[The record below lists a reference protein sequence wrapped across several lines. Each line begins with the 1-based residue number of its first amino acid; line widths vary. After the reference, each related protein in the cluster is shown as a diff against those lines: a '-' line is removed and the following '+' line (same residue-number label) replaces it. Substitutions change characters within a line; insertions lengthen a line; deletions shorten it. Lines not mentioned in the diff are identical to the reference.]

1 MKNVIG
7 LVVSVIFI
15 GAVLVFAKVFE
26 KIGKE
31 VSRKFVHI
39 ALGNW
44 WIIAM
49 CFFENWIWASILP
62 FLFIIINY
70 ISYKKDLIS
79 VMERDKKDGLGT
91 VYYAISLFIIA
102 IVTFG
107 IINKPEIGL
116 CSIFIMAYGDGFAAI
131 IGKKIKS
138 LEYKIGDTKKTLAGS
153 ATMFLISFLIIAI
166 YLCMVN
172 SPLWF
177 IKSLV
182 ISLVLTIIEAVGI
195 KGTDNIIV
203 PIVSML
209 LLILA
214 TAW

>member
-1 MKNVIG
+1 MNNIIG
-7 LVVSVIFI
+7 LIVSIFFI
-15 GAVLVFAKVFE
+15 GFVLVFAKIFE
-26 KIGKE
+26 KFGKE
-31 VSRKFVHI
+31 LSRKFVHI

-79 VMERDKKDGLGT
+79 VMERDNKDGLGT

-107 IINKPEIGL
+107 VLNKPEIGL
-116 CSIFIMAYGDGFAAI
+116 CSIFIMAYGDGFAAV
-131 IGKKIKS
+131 IGKRAKS
-138 LEYKIGDTKKTLAGS
+138 LEYKVGDTTKTVAGS
-153 ATMFLISFLIIAI
+153 ATMFIITFLILAI

-172 SPLWF
+172 SPLW
-177 IKSLV
+177 IVKSII
-182 ISLVLTIIEAVGI
+182 ISLLLTVIEAVGI

-203 PIVSML
+203 PISSML

-214 TAW
+214 LV

>member
-1 MKNVIG
+1 MKNIIG
-7 LVVSVIFI
+7 LIVSIIFI
-15 GAVLVFAKVFE
+15 GTVLVFAKLFE
-26 KIGKE
+26 KKGKE
-31 VSRKFVHI
+31 LSRKFVHI

-70 ISYKKDLIS
+70 LSYKKDLIS

-91 VYYAISLFIIA
+91 VYYAISLFIIV

-116 CSIFIMAYGDGFAAI
+116 CSIFVMAYGDGFAAI
-131 IGKKIKS
+131 IGKKVKS
-138 LEYKIGDTKKTLAGS
+138 LEYKIGDTKKTIAGS
-153 ATMFLISFLIIAI
+153 ATMFFITFLIIGI

-172 SPLWF
+172 SPLW
-177 IKSLV
+177 ILKSLL
-182 ISLVLTIIEAVGI
+182 ISAILTIIEAVGI
-195 KGTDNIIV
+195 KGTDNIVV
-203 PIVSML
+203 PVSCMI

-214 TAW
+214 TI